1 MGRDKDNVYCLLN
14 HNREKKSI
22 AFGQEYTCC
31 RDLLIRDSLTE
42 NEGFENAVRLMSLII
57 EKGTYSG
64 TYQNINK
71 TGGREHSAACFAVLK
86 D

>member
-22 AFGQEYTCC
+22 VFDQENTYC
-31 RDLLIRDSLTE
+31 RDLLIRDSLI
-42 NEGFENAVRLMSLII
+42 ENAGFKNR
-57 EKGTYSG
+57 K
-64 TYQNINK
+64 YQNINK
-71 TGGREHSAACFAVLK
+71 TSGREHSAACFIISK

>member
-1 MGRDKDNVYCLLN
+1 MILRQPFLKYSFNMGRYKDNVHCLLN

-42 NEGFENAVRLMSLII
+42 NEGFENR
-57 EKGTYSG
+57 K
-64 TYQNINK
+64 YQNINK
-71 TGGREHSAACFAVLK
+71 RKEAAENTLPPVLLY
-86 D
+86 

>member
-1 MGRDKDNVYCLLN
+1 MILRQPFLKYSFNMGRDKDNVYCLLN

-31 RDLLIRDSLTE
+31 RDLLIRASLI
-42 NEGFENAVRLMSLII
+42 ENAGFKNR
-57 EKGTYSG
+57 K
-64 TYQNINK
+64 YQNINK
-71 TGGREHSAACFAVLK
+71 RGGREHSAACFAVLK